1 MSTRSTALVLV
12 ESVDLR
18 LRLATS
24 TSLQCLEGE
33 YLAAV
38 YHSRSLLVI
47 AILELDFDQHHC
59 TLPQN
64 GQHKGFSASLALR
77 VLRGSGCAFAVWQ
90 IAQSCI
96 LSTII
101 WPSAYGNLT
110 IVHGFKPAYNQC
122 YRPEVVWCVRDWR
135 AAVGVPALRPA
146 ESRHHEVANSYATST
161 RTRKALRF
169 TAA

>member
-12 ESVDLR
+12 ESADLR

-47 AILELDFDQHHC
+47 GMIGLNVVHATC
-59 TLPQN
+59 GVPQ
-64 GQHKGFSASLALR
+64 FI
-77 VLRGSGCAFAVWQ
+77 AFHPAWAAWAVAVWQ

-101 WPSAYGNLT
+101 WSSAYGNLT
-110 IVHGFKPAYNQC
+110 IVNGFKPAYNQF

-146 ESRHHEVANSYATST
+146 DFSVTTT
-161 RTRKALRF
+161 R
-169 TAA
+169 